1 MTATASTRG
10 CIAAACPAPGARARP
25 PHRVRSPGIEAFF
38 RAYKQLPAKAAGSVS
53 LQGWGDAAEAL
64 RMLDEAAA
72 RHRGAKKE
80 VHFPSE

>member
-1 MTATASTRG
+1 MTATASMRG
-10 CIAAACPAPGARARP
+10 CIAAACPALAPRTE
-25 PHRVRSPGIEAFF
+25 SPGIEAFF

-72 RHRGAKKE
+72 RHRGAKKRGS
-80 VHFPSE
+80 FPK